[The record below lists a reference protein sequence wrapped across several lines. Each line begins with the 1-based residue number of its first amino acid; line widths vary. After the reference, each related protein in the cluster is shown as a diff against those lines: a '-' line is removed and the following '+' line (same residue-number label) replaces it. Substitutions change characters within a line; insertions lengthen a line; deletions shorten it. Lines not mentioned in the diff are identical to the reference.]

1 MEHSKAIESAAA
13 PLPHELEAR
22 ARQVVERIGE
32 LGYPLAEPLAATAA
46 RVSTISD
53 VVLKALLEAPALLS
67 ERALDSMALTA
78 GSVAALLDLRGRT
91 EPEAMA
97 AMRGLR
103 NVELARIAW
112 RDLAG
117 WADVERSLLDLS
129 ALADGMVAAAL
140 RFAVD
145 QLAPRYGC
153 PQDESGKSTPLLVL
167 GMGKL
172 GGRELNYSSDIDLVF
187 LYPDEATLPGREPTE
202 VEKYFRRLA
211 QLLIKL
217 LDQVTEHGFVFRVD
231 TRLRPF
237 GASGPLAL
245 SISAFEAYLLQ
256 HGRDW
261 ERYAYVKAR
270 LLTGTEYEHA
280 VFDAILTPFVYRRYL
295 DFGVFDALR
304 TMKRL
309 ISQEV
314 ARKDLRDNIK
324 LGPGGIRE
332 IEFITQVFQLVRGGR
347 VAALRTPS
355 LLTALPL
362 LAEHGQLEP
371 AAVTSLLEAYKYL
384 RTVEN
389 RLQALEDQ
397 QTHDLPAEEERRAR
411 LAYALGARDWG
422 TVVADLQA
430 RRQAVE
436 NEFSRV
442 AWDGAGGRDAGAEGD
457 ELRAA
462 WETGAIADALDET
475 ALGADAVQML
485 AEFRVSALYQRM
497 DEIGRQR
504 LAAVITRTIPLLEQR
519 SAPAVTLARVL
530 PIFQAICRRSAYLSL
545 LDENREALERLL
557 LVAGQSPLLAR
568 QISEHP
574 LLLDEL
580 LDERLFDVPPTR
592 AELERSMAQY
602 LKNVPRDD
610 LEALLDA
617 MRQFQRA
624 AIFRIAVADRFGG
637 LPLMKV
643 SDRLTDTAELVLALA
658 LETARNEL
666 EAKHGKPMC
675 GEPGKLRAAE
685 FVIVGYGKL
694 GGLELGYGS
703 DLDLVFLH
711 DSRGSHQETDGASPL
726 DNTHFFA
733 RLAQRLIHFLT
744 IQTSSGRL
752 YEVDTRLRPSGG
764 RGPMVASLD
773 NFHRYHREEAWT
785 WEHQALLRSRSV
797 AGAAELKA
805 TFEAERHEIL
815 IGHIDRARLKDEVRK
830 MRRRMRKELSKG
842 EPHTFDIKQDA
853 GGLADIEFLIDYWVL
868 ASSNAHPELVTY
880 PDNVRQLEALEA
892 AGLVPA
898 PHCRRLKEAYLSLR
912 QRTHEL
918 ALAEA
923 GRVVPDDEFKELR
936 EWVVARWLETFGPD
950 PED

>member
-1 MEHSKAIESAAA
+1 MEPI
-13 PLPHELEAR
+13 PPELQAR
-22 ARQVVERIGE
+22 ARRIAAQIGSLASE
-32 LGYPLAEPLAATAA
+32 LPPAAAETAV
-46 RVSTISD
+46 RVCTVSD
-53 VVLKALLEAPALLS
+53 VILKALLDSPKLLS
-67 ERALDSMALTA
+67 ERVGDASAPGAED
-78 GSVAALLDLRGRT
+78 VAARLGLPGLA

-97 AMRGLR
+97 ALRRFR

-117 WADVERSLLDLS
+117 WADIDRSLLDLT
-129 ALADGMVAAAL
+129 ALAEGLVAAAVGY
-140 RFAVD
+140 AED
-145 QLAPRYGC
+145 ALAPRYGRAAT
-153 PQDESGKSTPLLVL
+153 EAGKPAPLLVL

-187 LYPDEATLPGREPTE
+187 LYPEEAELPGREQAD
-202 VEKYFRRLA
+202 VEEYFRRLA

-237 GASGPLAL
+237 GASGPLVL
-245 SISAFEAYLLQ
+245 SVSAFEAYLLQ

-270 LLTGTEYEHA
+270 LLTGHAYQRA

-295 DFGVFDALR
+295 DFGVFEALR

-324 LGPGGIRE
+324 LGSGGIRE
-332 IEFITQVFQLVRGGR
+332 IEFIAQVFQLVRGGR
-347 VAALRTPS
+347 VAGLRTPS
-355 LLTALPL
+355 LLKALPL
-362 LAEHGQLEP
+362 LAEHGQLTP
-371 AAVTSLLEAYKYL
+371 AAVATLLAAYRHL

-397 QTHDLPAEEERRAR
+397 QTHDLPGDAERRAR
-411 LAYALGARDWG
+411 LALALGARDWA
-422 TVVADLQA
+422 TLVADLDRH
-430 RRQAVE
+430 RRAVE
-436 NEFSRV
+436 AEFGRV
-442 AWDGAGGRDAGAEGD
+442 AWEGGADGRAAGVEGD
-457 ELRAA
+457 ELRTA
-462 WETGAIADALDET
+462 WETGAIAGALEGT
-475 ALGADAVQML
+475 KLGADAEAVRLL
-485 AEFRVSALYQRM
+485 AEFRGSALYRRM

-504 LAAVITRTIPLLEQR
+504 LAAVITRTIPLLEQQ
-519 SAPAVTLARVL
+519 ATPALTIARVL
-530 PIFQAICRRSAYLSL
+530 PVFQAIARRSAYLSL
-545 LDENREALERLL
+545 LEENRDALERLL
-557 LVAGQSPLLAR
+557 TVAGQSPLLAR

-580 LDERLFDVPPTR
+580 LDARLFDAPPTR
-592 AELERSMAQY
+592 AELERSLEQY
-602 LKNVPRDD
+602 LKNVSRDD

-624 AIFRIAVADRFGG
+624 AIFRIAVADGFGG

-643 SDRLTDTAELVLALA
+643 SDRLTDTAELVLGLA
-658 LETARNEL
+658 RDIAYAEL

-675 GEPGKLRAAE
+675 GEPNELREAQ
-685 FVIVGYGKL
+685 FVIIGYGKL

-711 DSRGSHQETDGASPL
+711 DSHGSHQETDGQKPL
-726 DNTHFFA
+726 DNAHFFA
-733 RLAQRLIHFLT
+733 RLVQRLLHFLT

-752 YEVDTRLRPSGG
+752 YEVDTRLRPDGG
-764 RGPMVASLD
+764 KGLMVVSLD
-773 NFHRYHREEAWT
+773 NFRRYQREEAWT

-797 AGAAELKA
+797 GGPAELRA
-805 TFEAERHEIL
+805 IFENERREIL
-815 IGHIDRARLKDEVRK
+815 IHHVDRAKLKDEVRK
-830 MRRRMRKELSKG
+830 MRARMRKELSKG
-842 EPHTFDIKQDA
+842 DPQTFDIKQDA

-868 ASSNAHPELVTY
+868 ASADKHPELVTY

-892 AGLVPA
+892 ARLVPA
-898 PHCRRLKEAYLSLR
+898 EHCRRLKDAYLELR
-912 QRTHEL
+912 KRTHEL

-923 GRVVPDDEFKELR
+923 GRVVPAAEFRELR
-936 EWVVARWLETFGPD
+936 AWVVARWRETFGAD
-950 PED
+950 AV